1 MCADFVPDT
10 QTLCWMW
17 ASPLPPEAVEQV
29 RAHFEHRLH
38 SRQLSGI
45 TTSDSDWWA
54 ELVDVV
60 EDAVKWE
67 LAIRAR
73 ERGSG
78 PSGPAQQ

>member
-1 MCADFVPDT
+1 MRVDFVPDT
-10 QTLCWMW
+10 QTMCWMW
-17 ASPLPPEAVEQV
+17 ASPLPSEAVDRV
-29 RAHFEHRLH
+29 RADLEERLR

-45 TTSDSDWWA
+45 TTNDSDWWA

-60 EDAVKWE
+60 EDTVKWE